1 VPQIFGSILQPNGN
15 LGGGGGTGRGTNDN
29 MGGSFGGSA
38 NPGGR
43 SGLGGPVENV
53 KDGLNDPITRGL
65 LTINGMSILKPPYGR
80 ITAID
85 LKTGNQLWQ
94 VAHGET
100 PDYIRNNALLKGI
113 TIPRTGQSGILGV
126 MTTKSLVICGD
137 GGLFTDEQGR
147 KAARLRAYDKMT
159 GREVGA
165 VFMDQAQTGSPATYA
180 IGGRQYIV
188 VASGGFQ
195 GAEFICY
202 RLPAPTAVAGGGGR
216 GGRGGRGGP
225 PGQGGGD

>member
-1 VPQIFGSILQPNGN
+1 
-15 LGGGGGTGRGTNDN
+15 

-38 NPGGR
+38 HPGGR

-100 PDYIRNNALLKGI
+100 PDYIKNNALLKGI

-147 KAARLRAYDKMT
+147 KGARLRAYDKMT

-165 VFMDQAQTGSPATYA
+165 VFLDQAQTGSPVTYA

-195 GAEFICY
+195 GAELIAY
-202 RLPAPTAVAGGGGR
+202 RLPAPAAPAAGR
-216 GGRGGRGGP
+216 GGRGGGRGAPPGAPAGRGGAN
-225 PGQGGGD
+225 QGGGD